1 MSDSPAKKTRE
12 GTYPFPSSKGTNI
25 PTCFIVLVRCFR
37 SIHDIL
43 VIVWV
48 NVYLLETVLFLLLEI

>member
-25 PTCFIVLVRCFR
+25 STCFIVLVRGFR

-48 NVYLLETVLFLLLEI
+48 NVYMLKTLLLLEI